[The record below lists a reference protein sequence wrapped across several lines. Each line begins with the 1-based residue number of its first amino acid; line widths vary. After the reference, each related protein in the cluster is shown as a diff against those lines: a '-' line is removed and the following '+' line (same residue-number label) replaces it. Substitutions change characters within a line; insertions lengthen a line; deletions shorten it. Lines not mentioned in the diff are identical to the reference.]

1 MSYLYESEEV
11 DLNEDVC
18 VCFVLSGACILDF
31 YQMCNYKELLGN
43 WINNKIWETSKVFA
57 NIAWI

>member
-43 WINNKIWETSKVFA
+43 
-57 NIAWI
+57 